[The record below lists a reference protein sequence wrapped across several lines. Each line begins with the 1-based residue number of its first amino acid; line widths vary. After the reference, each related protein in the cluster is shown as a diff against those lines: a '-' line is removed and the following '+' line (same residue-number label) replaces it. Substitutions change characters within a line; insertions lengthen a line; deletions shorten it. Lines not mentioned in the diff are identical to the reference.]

1 MVETQNMRRL
11 TYGIVLATGEHPTRV
26 GKGCLLPGPL
36 PLKGSQTK
44 IITLCG
50 DALTCK
56 GILTE
61 RERIMRLTSIGQIKL
76 VPNADP
82 IIPPRKVIFP

>member
-1 MVETQNMRRL
+1 MQHSIFPVSCLVFVVETRNMRLL

-26 GKGCLLPGPL
+26 GKGYLLPGPL
-36 PLKGSQTK
+36 PLKGPQTK

-56 GILTE
+56 GILAE
-61 RERIMRLTSIGQIKL
+61 RERIMR
-76 VPNADP
+76 
-82 IIPPRKVIFP
+82 